1 MHGINFSS
9 ASPVLGYSETEKYLM
24 LTLITK
30 GCGRGHAQNPDVGKK
45 PKKTKTYENIIL
57 EP

>member
-45 PKKTKTYENIIL
+45 PKKQKRMRTSS
-57 EP
+57 

>member
-24 LTLITK
+24 LTLITE
-30 GCGRGHAQNPDVGKK
+30 GCGHAQNPNVGKK
-45 PKKTKTYENIIL
+45 AKTYENVIL
-57 EP
+57 KP